1 MQDGPELNIALQAW
15 PVTGWCDIYRK
26 SHRKYRMFWWK
37 LGDTKILVDAR
48 IPATPVDRESIF
60 TIHMGFIHSRWLHS
74 WIFLHQQYQPENQLL
89 WRQGQRT
96 NIVSLQLSHS
106 LSVYH
111 HKVCF
116 ESDIYNFW
124 ILIPQIPKK
133 KQTFLWLQESNF
145 EALGLLAE
153 CGKAIREFW
162 QNSGMSLQQFRR
174 RTGVGV
180 GWYRMGWG

>member
-1 MQDGPELNIALQAW
+1 MQDGPELNIALQADRMMW
-15 PVTGWCDIYRK
+15 HLQEVSSEVQNVLVETRWYQNPCWCEN
-26 SHRKYRMFWWK
+26 S
-37 LGDTKILVDAR
+37 GE
-48 IPATPVDRESIF
+48 PVDRESIF

-74 WIFLHQQYQPENQLL
+74 WIFLHQQYQPESQLL